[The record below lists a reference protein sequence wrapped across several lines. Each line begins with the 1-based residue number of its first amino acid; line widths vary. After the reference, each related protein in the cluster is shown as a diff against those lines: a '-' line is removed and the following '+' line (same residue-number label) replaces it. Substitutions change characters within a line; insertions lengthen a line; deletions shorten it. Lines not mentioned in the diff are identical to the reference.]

1 MYFYL
6 IFCLYSDVL
15 SFVSS
20 VRDMHQSMFF
30 PSSTGSSEDE
40 ASESVVTSLW
50 FPLLALTSRQAN
62 RGPQEHK
69 GPSTDTHWVS
79 GRAAAARPSWPRG
92 SKLSRLP
99 GRSCSLVTV
108 MSRPE
113 FHLCSRMVEAFWGR
127 HGNKPTLL
135 HSYFGKTCHHPT
147 QLRTPHA
154 RPAQPSPRCGQS
166 SDELVRACENIF
178 HSIVCSTKE
187 GK

>member
-1 MYFYL
+1 MIFYPITSEQPSASANLTLLMYFYL

-20 VRDMHQSMFF
+20 VHDMHQSMFF

-40 ASESVVTSLW
+40 ALESVVMSLW
-50 FPLLALTSRQAN
+50 SPLLALTSRQAN

-69 GPSTDTHWVS
+69 GPSTATHWVS

-99 GRSCSLVTV
+99 GRSCRLVTV

-113 FHLCSRMVEAFWGR
+113 VHIYA
-127 HGNKPTLL
+127 HGWWKPSGVAMAISQPCYTVTLGKHTIIL
-135 HSYFGKTCHHPT
+135 HS
-147 QLRTPHA
+147 
-154 RPAQPSPRCGQS
+154 
-166 SDELVRACENIF
+166 
-178 HSIVCSTKE
+178 
-187 GK
+187 